1 MLQNTARRT
10 DIKMFSVIIA
20 AAGSG
25 TRMGSNE
32 NKIFIDIDGTSVI
45 KKTVDKFIDVDCIG
59 EIIVAYNKA
68 DKERIQSILN
78 GYDVKYVEGGAT
90 RALSVL
96 NALKS
101 VSCPY
106 VLIHDAAR
114 PFVSKELI
122 ERVIVKTVEYGA
134 CIPVI
139 DLIDTVKQVENNEV
153 KRTLDRNKLKFAQT
167 PQGFDAA
174 KLIKAYN
181 ASEGG
186 TDDCAVYE
194 TFGEKVYCVDG
205 ERTNIKLTVKEDLIP
220 NRRVGNGF
228 DTHRLV
234 ENRKLILG
242 GVEIPHNK
250 GLLGHSDADV
260 LIHAVMDALLS
271 SAGLRDIG
279 YYFPDTDNVYKDISS
294 VELLKR
300 VKAMLDE
307 KNYKVVNISASIL
320 DQKPKLSPYIPQMKE
335 NIAQVLDM
343 SADDIGISATTTEGI
358 GLVGRE
364 EGISVYAV
372 ALIEK

>member
-1 MLQNTARRT
+1 
-10 DIKMFSVIIA
+10 MFSVIIA

-25 TRMGSNE
+25 TRMGNGE
-32 NKIFIDIDGTSVI
+32 NKIFIDVDGTPVI
-45 KKTVDKFIDVDCIG
+45 KKTVDKFINVDGID

-68 DKERIQSILN
+68 DKERIQSILK

-90 RALSVL
+90 RAQSVS

-139 DLIDTVKQVENNEV
+139 DVIDTVKQVENNEV

-167 PQGFDAA
+167 PQGFDTA

-279 YYFPDTDNVYKDISS
+279 YYFPDTDNGYKDISS

>member
-25 TRMGSNE
+25 TRMGNGE
-32 NKIFIDIDGTSVI
+32 NKIFIDVDGTPVI
-45 KKTVDKFIDVDCIG
+45 KKTVDKFINVDGID

-68 DKERIQSILN
+68 DKERIQSILK

-90 RALSVL
+90 RAQSVS

-139 DLIDTVKQVENNEV
+139 DVIDTVKQVENNEV

-167 PQGFDAA
+167 PQGFDTA

-279 YYFPDTDNVYKDISS
+279 YYFPDTDNGYKDISS